1 MGGTEFEREKEATEA
16 SKRGIVPEDFANPDD
31 PVIGTRDPRYGAYDF
46 PQDPRPMAP
55 GRQAEIDEAVGNM
68 TRIPVRVSDLR
79 DYYLGLSVEEQKTFA
94 QVLFARDHMDKAD
107 IVSIE
112 DIYDPNNVANAMANA
127 ASDAAFNIKMGTQV
141 YDEGIPTL
149 EEGFKDFTQE
159 EFNTAVQEFV
169 SGNVG
174 AAIDPV
180 LVEELFK
187 STYGSETG
195 EVASTEQI
203 QAFMKGVYANNK
215 NLGLQE
221 LGARARQSIREN
233 PQNER
238 LVQVT
243 DRAKAVSRVQS
254 LISQL

>member
-16 SKRGIVPEDFANPDD
+16 SKRGIIPEYFANPDD
-31 PVIGTRDPRYGAYDF
+31 PVLGTRDPMLA
-46 PQDPRPMAP
+46 DPSQYR
-55 GRQAEIDEAVGNM
+55 GSIGGERGEQIGSNF
-68 TRIPVRVSDLR
+68 TREVFQLSDLR

-94 QVLFARDHMDKAD
+94 QVLFARDHMNKAD
-107 IVSIE
+107 IVEIE

-127 ASDAAFNIKMGTQV
+127 AEDAAFNVRMGTQV

-149 EEGFKDFTQE
+149 EESFKDFTQE

-195 EVASTEQI
+195 KVASTEQI

-221 LGARARQSIREN
+221 LGARAKRSIREN
-233 PQNER
+233 PQNEK
-238 LVQVT
+238 LVQLM

>member
-16 SKRGIVPEDFANPDD
+16 SKRGIIPEYFANPDD
-31 PVIGTRDPRYGAYDF
+31 PVLGTRDPMLT
-46 PQDPRPMAP
+46 DPSQYRGSIGGERGEQIGPNFT
-55 GRQAEIDEAVGNM
+55 REIFKL
-68 TRIPVRVSDLR
+68 SDLR

-94 QVLFARDHMDKAD
+94 QVLFARDHMNKAD
-107 IVSIE
+107 ITEIE

-127 ASDAAFNIKMGTQV
+127 ARDAAFNVQMGTQV

-149 EEGFKDFTQE
+149 EEGFRDFTQE

-195 EVASTEQI
+195 KVASTEQI

-233 PQNER
+233 PQNEK
-238 LVQVT
+238 LVQLM

>member
-16 SKRGIVPEDFANPDD
+16 SKRGIIPEYFANPDD
-31 PVIGTRDPRYGAYDF
+31 PVLATRDPMLT
-46 PQDPRPMAP
+46 DPSQYRGSIGGERGEQIGPNFT
-55 GRQAEIDEAVGNM
+55 REIFQL
-68 TRIPVRVSDLR
+68 SDLR

-94 QVLFARDHMDKAD
+94 QVLFARDHMNKAD
-107 IVSIE
+107 ITEIE

-127 ASDAAFNIKMGTQV
+127 ARDAAFNVQMGTQV

-149 EEGFKDFTQE
+149 EEGFRDFTQE

-195 EVASTEQI
+195 KVASTEQI

-233 PQNER
+233 PQNEK
-238 LVQVT
+238 LVQLM

>member
-1 MGGTEFEREKEATEA
+1 MGGTEFEREKEATED
-16 SKRGIVPEDFANPDD
+16 SKRGIVPEYFANPDD

-195 EVASTEQI
+195 EVASTEI

-221 LGARARQSIREN
+221 LGARARRSIREN
-233 PQNER
+233 PQNEK
-238 LVQVT
+238 LVQLM

>member
-16 SKRGIVPEDFANPDD
+16 SKRGIIPEYFENPMD
-31 PVIGTRDPRYGAYDF
+31 PVLGTRDPSQYRGSIGGERGE
-46 PQDPRPMAP
+46 QI
-55 GRQAEIDEAVGNM
+55 AESNF
-68 TRIPVRVSDLR
+68 TREVFQLSDLR

-94 QVLFARDHMDKAD
+94 QVLFARDHMNKAD
-107 IVSIE
+107 IVEIE

-127 ASDAAFNIKMGTQV
+127 AEDAAFNMQMGTQV

-149 EEGFKDFTQE
+149 EESFKDFTQE

-195 EVASTEQI
+195 KVASTEQI

-221 LGARARQSIREN
+221 LGARAKRSIREN
-233 PQNER
+233 PQNEK
-238 LVQVT
+238 LVQLM